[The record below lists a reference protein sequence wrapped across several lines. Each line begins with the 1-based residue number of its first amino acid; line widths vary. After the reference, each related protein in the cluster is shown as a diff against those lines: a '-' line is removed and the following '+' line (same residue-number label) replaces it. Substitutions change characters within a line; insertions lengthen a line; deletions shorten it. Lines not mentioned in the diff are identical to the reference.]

1 MASYYNPQAARGAP
15 AYQTYTQ
22 GAATPPPATSPPAYQ
37 EYTQGDVNAPDL
49 GLPPWLLSGGGPPG
63 GGTNP
68 YHGVS
73 DPGPDPRQ
81 VAFDTW
87 ANSLPGLTGSQ
98 REALQNNFN
107 TGGLEAAQGIYTKH
121 FAPRPPVD
129 QSVRQPPPPSS
140 PVDQSVRQ
148 GHGGFNPMATTQTTW
163 GGEGQAGR
171 PDQKS
176 PTATFQGQGVK
187 DTNPQE
193 NTGIQ
198 DPGASFTGQGTTPPP
213 SPPPSQLGTGIQ
225 DTGASFTGQ
234 GTAPPS
240 QLGTGPVD
248 AGATFT
254 GQGLQPEAS
263 GESSTYTG
271 QGGGFLSPDLTGTEE
286 YQGTGLG
293 ATGGLQNVVPV
304 QDPLDVS
311 GRDPNE
317 SATYTGQGMAT
328 GTGNGNGTGI
338 DESATY
344 TGQGGGFPAP
354 EEKPMWDDQAVW
366 KMIQEGTYD
375 PTQFNAADYADPEK
389 AQAGIDQFNMQWNEI
404 LDQQNQEY
412 WDAYDAEQRQ
422 NAVADYIASQGGL
435 YTDPAYWQGSRGGAY
450 TDPPQEEPYV
460 DPTEVIDPNVY
471 DAQGNLISG
480 PGHTVGPDVL
490 GNTAATGEA
499 APESEGD
506 VFEYAPPE
514 NRLMPQLEGM
524 YQNIID
530 MYQGNA
536 EIPYLK
542 ELAAQQ
548 REDQRLERDEQLSR
562 LYSRGIQ
569 NSTLGDRSIAD
580 LGVTQRAGAANLALD
595 TMQRSIQ
602 PQLQTMQQIY
612 GQGADARTRSTQE
625 FMDFYDRQFRSDRA
639 MSDDEYRA
647 LALMAQTA
655 GMNTAPAYQ
664 PNFGSQQ
671 GEPGLAQSTGAWAM
685 DMLPY
690 WLRDG
695 DDDVPG
701 ASGPPLSGTPSG
713 GGTVA

>member
-193 NTGIQ
+193 NTGIK

-271 QGGGFLSPDLTGTEE
+271 QGGGFLSPDLTGDDINVPTGVGE
-286 YQGTGLG
+286 YTQGDINVPTGVG
-293 ATGGLQNVVPV
+293 EYTQGDINAIPTGVGEYTNQGPT
-304 QDPLDVS
+304 
-311 GRDPNE
+311 RNE
-317 SATYTGQGMAT
+317 SAA
-328 GTGNGNGTGI
+328 
-338 DESATY
+338 Y

-354 EEKPMWDDQAVW
+354 EEKPMWDDQAMW
-366 KMIQEGTYD
+366 KMVQEGTYD
-375 PTQFNAADYADPEK
+375 PTQMNAADYADPEK
-389 AQAGIDQFNMQWNEI
+389 AQAGIDQFNKQMNEI
-404 LDQQNQEY
+404 WNQQDQEY
-412 WDAYDAEQRQ
+412 WDAYDVQTGQ
-422 NAVADYIASQGGL
+422 DAVADYIASQ
-435 YTDPAYWQGSRGGAY
+435 
-450 TDPPQEEPYV
+450 EPYV

-490 GNTAATGEA
+490 GNPAATGEA

-695 DDDVPG
+695 DDGVPG

>member
-129 QSVRQPPPPSS
+129 QSVRQG
-140 PVDQSVRQ
+140 Q

-187 DTNPQE
+187 DTNPQA
-193 NTGIQ
+193 NTGIK

-213 SPPPSQLGTGIQ
+213 SPPPSQLGIGIQ
-225 DTGASFTGQ
+225 DTGAS
-234 GTAPPS
+234 
-240 QLGTGPVD
+240 
-248 AGATFT
+248 FT

-271 QGGGFLSPDLTGTEE
+271 QGGGFLSPDLTGDDINVPTGVGE
-286 YQGTGLG
+286 YTQGDINVPTGVG
-293 ATGGLQNVVPV
+293 EYTQGDINVPTGVGEYTQGDNNAIPTGVGEYTNQGPT
-304 QDPLDVS
+304 
-311 GRDPNE
+311 RNE
-317 SATYTGQGMAT
+317 SAA
-328 GTGNGNGTGI
+328 
-338 DESATY
+338 Y

-354 EEKPMWDDQAVW
+354 EEKPMWDDQAMW
-366 KMIQEGTYD
+366 KMVQEGTYD

-389 AQAGIDQFNMQWNEI
+389 AQAGIDQFNKQMNEI
-404 LDQQNQEY
+404 WNQQDQEY
-412 WDAYDAEQRQ
+412 WDAYDVEQRQ
-422 NAVADYIASQGGL
+422 NAVADYIASQ
-435 YTDPAYWQGSRGGAY
+435 
-450 TDPPQEEPYV
+450 EPYV

-499 APESEGD
+499 APESAGD

-695 DDDVPG
+695 DDGVPG
-701 ASGPPLSGTPSG
+701 ASGSPLSGTPSG